1 MTLSHGP
8 VLGSSH
14 RVDDQGGSVVIG
26 LVAEYVNEFSAILG
40 VPFANKAIGFAL
52 LSPAGWP
59 LSLTWAATRS
69 FAAGYCLMVSC
80 CHARV
85 PARNDRCSSA
95 PIRAGDRPI
104 GGHC

>member
-1 MTLSHGP
+1 VTLSHGP
-8 VLGSSH
+8 VQGSSH

-85 PARNDRCSSA
+85 PWRNDRCSSA